1 MAVDLLC
8 PTLWS
13 HSALEMI
20 RMATKAQRK
29 IVASKGRTLR
39 YLVSK
44 APVHVGDEVRSASG
58 EKVMVT
64 GGRAP
69 RSERQIG
76 HVRVKDAHAGEL
88 EYFPHVFGLKWSGW
102 PRSR

>member
-1 MAVDLLC
+1 
-8 PTLWS
+8 
-13 HSALEMI
+13 
-20 RMATKAQRK
+20 MATKAQRE
-29 IVASKGRTLR
+29 IVTSKGRTLT
-39 YLVSK
+39 YLVTE

-69 RSERQIG
+69 GSEKQIG
-76 HVRVKDAHAGEL
+76 HVRVKNAQSGEL

-102 PRSR
+102 PRPR